1 MAVLLP
7 AGLGMT
13 IIPILFFLLRWRF
26 PSAGR
31 QIAFILGVLAL
42 AAYAPYAIINWPG
55 LDVVAMVVA
64 ILVMTAF
71 ILGLISPPKHAD
83 SHKMA
88 FHAGPATIIAFFA
101 VIILLDSI
109 FLTIATTGL
118 SENVARQ
125 ILPEP
130 QGGPVATSYFPG
142 TVAHDYQEKVRAFEA
157 YDAARE
163 EQSERGW
170 QIRRG
175 WVGEP
180 VVDQSTPFR
189 VQVLDRNGQPVTGAS
204 VETHF
209 LRPSSKGLDFVE
221 GMSEVEPGVYE
232 ASATPTHPGRWEVI
246 IEIRRGEDRH
256 QLRSSTDV
264 AGS

>member
-7 AGLGMT
+7 AALGMT

-26 PSAGR
+26 PTAGR

-55 LDVVAMVVA
+55 LDVVAMVAA

-71 ILGLISPPKHAD
+71 ILGLMSPPKHAD
-83 SHKMA
+83 SHKMV

-142 TVAHDYQEKVRAFEA
+142 TVAHDYQEKAKQFQA
-157 YDAARE
+157 YDAMRDA
-163 EQSERGW
+163 QDKRGW
-170 QIRRG
+170 RVHRG
-175 WVGEP
+175 WLGEP
-180 VVDQSTPFR
+180 VVGQSTPFQI
-189 VQVLDRNGQPVTGAS
+189 QVLDEAGQPVEGAE
-204 VETHF
+204 VTAHF
-209 LRPSSKGLDFVE
+209 LRFSSKSLDFTRQLDEVKP
-221 GMSEVEPGVYE
+221 GMYQAGI
-232 ASATPTHPGRWEVI
+232 TPTRPGRWEI
-246 IEIRRGEDRH
+246 IVDVRRDGETH
-256 QLRSSTDV
+256 QLRGMTDV
-264 AGS
+264 AAH

>member
-7 AGLGMT
+7 AALGMT
-13 IIPILFFLLRWRF
+13 IIPMLFFLLRWRF

-31 QIAFILGVLAL
+31 QIAFILGVLSL

-55 LDVVAMVVA
+55 LDVVAMVGA

-71 ILGLISPPKHAD
+71 ILGFISPPKHAE
-83 SHKMA
+83 SQKMA
-88 FHAGPATIIAFFA
+88 FHRGPATIIAFFA

-130 QGGPVATSYFPG
+130 QGGPVATSFFPG

-170 QIRRG
+170 QVQRG
-175 WVGEP
+175 WMGEAVVG
-180 VVDQSTPFR
+180 QSTPFR
-189 VQVLDRNGQPVTGAS
+189 IQVRDGQGNPVEGA
-204 VETHF
+204 EATARF
-209 LRPSSKGLDFVE
+209 LRFSSQSLDFSRRLE
-221 GMSEVEPGVYE
+221 EIDPGVYQ
-232 ASATPTHPGRWEVI
+232 ADVTPSRPGRWEVI
-246 IEIRRGEDRH
+246 VDVRRDGETH
-256 QLRSSTDV
+256 QLRGMTDV
-264 AGS
+264 AAR